1 MDSSVH
7 LALKRQNREAKKSQ
21 PGLRG
26 TAGTH
31 AFTSH
36 GHLTAT
42 GTDLSL
48 EAGLCLARC
57 EFKGWDMDFPVQ
69 KLEESIAA
77 VGLFLGI

>member
-57 EFKGWDMDFPVQ
+57 EFKGWGGENCTAWLYTLAGDA
-69 KLEESIAA
+69 EEA
-77 VGLFLGI
+77 